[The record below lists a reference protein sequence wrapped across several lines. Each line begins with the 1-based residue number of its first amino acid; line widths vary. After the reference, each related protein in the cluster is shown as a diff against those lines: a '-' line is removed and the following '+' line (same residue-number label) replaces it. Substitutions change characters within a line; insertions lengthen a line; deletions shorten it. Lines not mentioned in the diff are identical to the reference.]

1 MSFLGNDNTNH
12 SYSTSLFY
20 VSANTIWVQDAGV
33 WHCKEDMG
41 LQRRGARGS
50 EEGILWNFQDIRGRA
65 WWKAFLWG
73 ETFGFVDI
81 ALITFYSWFYTY
93 ETFGNFSI
101 EGECP
106 KIIAWAKGC
115 MQKECCEFSSWPK
128 EDLWVY
134 CLDEEIFWH
143 GLE

>member
-1 MSFLGNDNTNH
+1 MTIQAIHILHPCFTKVLIQCECKMQVYDTARKIWATKGEEQEVAKKEFIETFKILEGELGEKP
-12 SYSTSLFY
+12 FF
-20 VSANTIWVQDAGV
+20 G
-33 WHCKEDMG
+33 
-41 LQRRGARGS
+41 
-50 EEGILWNFQDIRGRA
+50 
-65 WWKAFLWG
+65 G
-73 ETFGFVDI
+73 EIFGFVDI